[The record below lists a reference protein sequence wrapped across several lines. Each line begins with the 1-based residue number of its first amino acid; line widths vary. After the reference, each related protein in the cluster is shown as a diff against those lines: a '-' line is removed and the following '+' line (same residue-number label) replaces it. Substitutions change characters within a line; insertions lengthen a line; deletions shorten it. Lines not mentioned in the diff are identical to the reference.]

1 MANTIIKLK
10 NSGAIGNVPTILYPG
25 ELAINYGDGKLYYGN
40 STNSAVPFN
49 TTFQPV
55 GLDQEIQF
63 NDLGSFGASAN
74 LKFNKTTKTLTTDNL
89 IVTGNITSNIIIRIG
104 DVSNSAFGQ
113 SNSAFGQANL
123 AFDKANSANSL
134 AQAAYD
140 RANSASGTVYSSTPP
155 EFPTVG
161 LQWVNT
167 DTGIKY
173 DYTNDGDSY
182 QWIELGPTT
191 VAVPV
196 IGYTTQVV
204 LVGTTEGS
212 SEKEIFVNGITNNRI
227 PVNANKTSYY
237 TIDVVTR
244 RTDVPGESGSFF
256 LKATAANNSG
266 TVSDVGA
273 VYEVVVARDDVG
285 FTVDARANNT
295 TKSINIYV
303 TGVTGKTLNWKAV
316 VTTLEV

>member
-10 NSGAIGNVPTILYPG
+10 NSGAIGNVPSILYPG

-40 STNSAVPFN
+40 STNSAILFN
-49 TTFQPV
+49 TEPHPV
-55 GLDQEIQF
+55 GLDEEIQF
-63 NDLGSFGASAN
+63 NDFGSFGASAN

-89 IVTGNITSNIIIRIG
+89 IVTGNITSNIIIRIS
-104 DVSNSAFGQ
+104 DVSNSAF
-113 SNSAFGQANL
+113 SQANL

-140 RANSASGTVYSSTPP
+140 KANSASGTVYSSTPP

-212 SEKEIFVNGITNNRI
+212 SEK
-227 PVNANKTSYY
+227 
-237 TIDVVTR
+237 
-244 RTDVPGESGSFF
+244 
-256 LKATAANNSG
+256 
-266 TVSDVGA
+266 
-273 VYEVVVARDDVG
+273 
-285 FTVDARANNT
+285 
-295 TKSINIYV
+295 
-303 TGVTGKTLNWKAV
+303 
-316 VTTLEV
+316 

>member
-10 NSGAIGNVPTILYPG
+10 NSGAIGNVPSILYPG

-40 STNSAVPFN
+40 STNSAILFN
-49 TTFQPV
+49 TEPHPV
-55 GLDQEIQF
+55 GLDKEIQF
-63 NDLGSFGASAN
+63 NDFGSFGASAN

-89 IVTGNITSNIIIRIG
+89 IVTGNITSNIIIRIS
-104 DVSNSAFGQ
+104 DVSNSAF
-113 SNSAFGQANL
+113 SQANL

-140 RANSASGTVYSSTPP
+140 KANSASGTVYSSTPP
-155 EFPTVG
+155 ESPTVG

-212 SEKEIFVNGITNNRI
+212 SEKEIFVNGITNIRI
-227 PVNANKTSYY
+227 PVYANNTSYY

-303 TGVTGKTLNWKAV
+303 TGVTGKTLNRKAV

>member
-40 STNSAVPFN
+40 SSNSASLFN
-49 TTFQPV
+49 TDPHPV
-55 GLDQEIQF
+55 GLNQEIQF
-63 NDLGSFGASAN
+63 NDFGIFGSSAN
-74 LKFNKTTKTLTTDNL
+74 LKFNSSTKTLTTDN
-89 IVTGNITSNIIIRIG
+89 IVVTGNITSNIITRIG
-104 DVSNSAFGQ
+104 GV

-134 AQAAYD
+134 AQSAYD
-140 RANSASGTVYSSTPP
+140 KANSASGIVYSSTPP
-155 EFPTVG
+155 DFPTVG
-161 LQWVNT
+161 LQWVNI

-173 DYTNDGDSY
+173 DYTNDGDTY

-196 IGYTTQVV
+196 VGYTTQVV
-204 LVGTTEGS
+204 FVGTTS
-212 SEKEIFVNGITNNRI
+212 DNIEKEIFINGINNNRI
-227 PVNANKTSYY
+227 RISGNTTSYY
-237 TIDVVTR
+237 TIDVVAR
-244 RTDVPGESGSFF
+244 RTDGPGESGSFF

-266 TVSDVGA
+266 TISDVGS

-285 FTVDARANNT
+285 FTIDARANNT